1 MSMTQSR
8 KDLMSTWA
16 KSWGK
21 SKCGVILS
29 KKRQAKLKDCT
40 LNELKYFR
48 AVAKNN
54 ITKGSSRVLNS
65 MIADKSMIGAVK
77 YSAINLPNTTSK
89 NTRSQKLQV
98 AIAALKAI
106 NSPESIIALQIID
119 EVE

>member
-1 MSMTQSR
+1 MTA
-8 KDLMSTWA
+8 WA
-16 KSWGK
+16 KSWGQ

-29 KKRQAKLKDCT
+29 KKRQTKLQDCT

-65 MIADKSMIGAVK
+65 MIADKSMIAAV
-77 YSAINLPNTTSK
+77 SQPINLPNTTSR

-106 NSPESIIALQIID
+106 NSPASIIALQIIN

>member
-1 MSMTQSR
+1 MSMTQNR
-8 KDLMSTWA
+8 KDVMTAWA
-16 KSWGK
+16 KSWGQ

-29 KKRQAKLKDCT
+29 KKRQAKLQGCT

-48 AVAKNN
+48 AVAKKN

-65 MIADKSMIGAVK
+65 MIADKSMAADK
-77 YSAINLPNTTSK
+77 CINPSNTTSR

-106 NSPESIIALQIID
+106 NSPVSLAALKIID